1 MTAPATVDAVIRSL
15 RKKLIS
21 LKTELEGMG
30 TLEAFWRQTAHT
42 TGEANTAL
50 TAERDRVRGYLAH
63 VGPIYTAVEL
73 ERAMARYP
81 NDGEG

>member
-1 MTAPATVDAVIRSL
+1 MPRPDPKTIIRDLRHKLATMTAIADDANAR
-15 RKKLIS
+15 
-21 LKTELEGMG
+21 
-30 TLEAFWRQTAHT
+30 ADFWHNVAHT